1 MEPSAKMTKSL
12 RKEDVTREWWVIDAA
27 EQTVGRLSTQVA
39 ILLRGKHKATF
50 TPHVDN
56 GDFVVILNAD
66 KVILEGKRPNQKTY
80 FRHTGYPGGVKVE
93 SFKELISNKPERVIE
108 HAVKGMLPKN
118 KLGRQILK
126 KLKVYAGSEHPHD
139 AQKPKIMELKY
150 K

>member
-12 RKEDVTREWWVIDAA
+12 RKEDVTRDWWVIDAA
-27 EQTVGRLSTQVA
+27 QQTVGRLSTQVA
-39 ILLRGKHKATF
+39 ILLRGKHKASF

-66 KVILEGKRPNQKTY
+66 KIMLEGKRPNQKTY

-93 SFKELISNKPERVIE
+93 SFKELIANKPERVIE

-118 KLGRQILK
+118 KLGRQIIK
-126 KLKVYAGSEHPHD
+126 KLKVYAGSEHPHE
-139 AQKPKIMELKY
+139 AQKPKVMELKY